1 MLKNI
6 QAFYRIYIALFGF
19 GLVVS
24 GGTIGYMLLE
34 NYSFMDALYMTVITV
49 ASVGYMEVQ
58 PLSESG
64 RIFTIVLIICNIA
77 TFTFFITVLSRYF
90 LDGEFL
96 KTYKLLKMENAIA
109 ALQGHV
115 IICGYGRNGREA
127 AQVLTR
133 SNKKVVIIERTMTSM
148 QDVRLPE
155 FYLEADATK
164 DETLLQ
170 ANIHNASAIIITLP
184 DDSENVF
191 IVLTAKELN
200 PTVKIISRASK
211 DSSVKKLKTAGADN
225 VIMPDKIGG
234 SHMASLVL
242 SPDVKEFLDLL
253 HFENTDTFQVT
264 ELSIRKS
271 ISLKDLDCWN
281 KTGAT
286 ILGIKKDKQEY
297 ILNPTADTELNAG
310 DRLIIMGNAA
320 QIQAANSLV

>member
-1 MLKNI
+1 
-6 QAFYRIYIALFGF
+6 
-19 GLVVS
+19 
-24 GGTIGYMLLE
+24 
-34 NYSFMDALYMTVITV
+34 
-49 ASVGYMEVQ
+49 
-58 PLSESG
+58 
-64 RIFTIVLIICNIA
+64 
-77 TFTFFITVLSRYF
+77 
-90 LDGEFL
+90 
-96 KTYKLLKMENAIA
+96 MENAIA

-127 AQVLTR
+127 AQVLAR
-133 SNKKVVIIERTMTSM
+133 SNKKVVIIERSITTM

-164 DETLLQ
+164 DETLQQ

-211 DSSVKKLKTAGADN
+211 DSSVRKLKTAGADN